1 MFIDLVKSALRIGTD
16 AFDDELQNLIDAAV
30 ADMGIAGVINIDT
43 TTDPP
48 IKTAVITYCKLHFG
62 IAEDADRL
70 QRSYDEQKGQLST
83 ASGYTDFGG
92 V

>member
-1 MFIDLVKSALRIGTD
+1 MLELVKLALRIGTD
-16 AFDDELQNLIDAAV
+16 AFDDELKNLIDAAV
-30 ADMGIAGVINIDT
+30 ADMGIAGIIDIDT
-43 TTDPP
+43 TDDPL
-48 IKTAVITYCKLHFG
+48 IKTAVCTYCKLHFG

-92 V
+92 VV